1 MAIGWGSDS
10 SKLRDFDVAVPTKR
24 LEVAGLDPGYY
35 TASVQKA
42 AFSLRCDIEKL
53 LPQRRLRGLMSRV
66 NEVPGSFDAVSQ
78 H

>member
-10 SKLRDFDVAVPTKR
+10 SKVRDFDVAVPTKR
-24 LEVAGLDPGYY
+24 LETAGLDLGYY
-35 TASVQKA
+35 TPSVQKA

-66 NEVPGSFDAVSQ
+66 NELTGSFDGICQ